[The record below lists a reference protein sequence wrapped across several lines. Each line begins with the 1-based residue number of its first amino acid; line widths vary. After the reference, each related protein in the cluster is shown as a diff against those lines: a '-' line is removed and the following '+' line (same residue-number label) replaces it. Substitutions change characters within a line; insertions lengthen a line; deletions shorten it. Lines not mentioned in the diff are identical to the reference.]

1 MRVTAEININR
12 GQFSTKVV
20 TLTTFII
27 VTWVV
32 LVNIAIRHWEK
43 RQLLSIHARMLNINT
58 IHKYNTI
65 PNINTIRIRLLMK
78 KTLKNC
84 LIGECGQISW
94 FGFTRGQQYLSV
106 STSIIQPSH
115 RHYWH
120 TAPHSPLVQGSS
132 DVVHLAQHIFQH
144 LLHPRLR
151 AWSVWVEQNLRF
163 PSSWDAK
170 SSISKDYPYHNISD
184 SRTIY

>member
-1 MRVTAEININR
+1 MGVYAAFNYNLGLDILYAMVTVFVFWSYHIWR
-12 GQFSTKVV
+12 TCD
-20 TLTTFII
+20 
-27 VTWVV
+27 
-32 LVNIAIRHWEK
+32 
-43 RQLLSIHARMLNINT
+43 
-58 IHKYNTI
+58 
-65 PNINTIRIRLLMK
+65 LLMIVPDSYQTILIISRKTLK

-94 FGFTRGQQYLSV
+94 FGFTRGQQYLSE
-106 STSIIQPSH
+106 STSINQPSH

-120 TAPHSPLVQGSS
+120 TSPHSPLVQGSS

-163 PSSWDAK
+163 PSSWE
-170 SSISKDYPYHNISD
+170 SRLLLLMGSITWSGRQSAWLCVG
-184 SRTIY
+184 